1 MGWNGDM
8 LGWLEYV
15 NMVPRW
21 NGAMIF
27 VLFYEWWNI
36 KMENQLFWEKWW
48 NNDMV
53 KWSNVKSMFWG
64 NISIDGDMLK
74 YWNGEENQLQ
84 NE

>member
-1 MGWNGDM
+1 
-8 LGWLEYV
+8 
-15 NMVPRW
+15 
-21 NGAMIF
+21 
-27 VLFYEWWNI
+27 
-36 KMENQLFWEKWW
+36 
-48 NNDMV
+48 MV